1 MRRALTLVELLASL
15 VIVTLL
21 MVTALSVTTAVA
33 RSRLVLESDDGR
45 REALD
50 RGARALLAADL
61 VHAHHWRPTENGF
74 AVQTLVRLSG
84 RAMRLEHVP
93 STVTYQVVATDGPPC
108 LVRVQQAPPEAPRR
122 ELVAVGAREVVLE
135 PGAETRPN
143 RYGWRPLG
151 GGCTAA
157 LTVGGAD
164 GRTERIA
171 ARVPGPDEGSPT
183 K

>member
-45 REALD
+45 REALE
-50 RGARALLAADL
+50 RGAQALLAADL
-61 VHAHHWRPTENGF
+61 VHAHHWRPTEHGF
-74 AVQTLVRLSG
+74 AVQTLVRFSG
-84 RAMRLEHVP
+84 SAMTLEHVP
-93 STVTYQVVATDGPPC
+93 SEVTYAVVRADGPPC
-108 LVRVQQAPPEAPRR
+108 LVRVQAAPPAEPQR
-122 ELVAVGAREVVLE
+122 ELVAVGAREIVLE

-143 RYGWRPLG
+143 RYGWRPLA
-151 GGCTAA
+151 GGCTAS
-157 LTVGGAD
+157 LTVGTAD
-164 GRTERIA
+164 GRTDRIA
-171 ARVPGPDEGSPT
+171 ACVPGPDGGSPT